1 MKRLHRSPRYAS
13 FLVTGGAVGLLCTAV
28 IVLGPG
34 ADVERRGQLL
44 FYLGVLLAG
53 IGALL
58 GGLAAV
64 VIEGRRETPTTQ
76 ALDDRDRTS
85 DP

>member
-1 MKRLHRSPRYAS
+1 MQRPHRSPRYAS
-13 FLVTGGAVGLLCTAV
+13 FLVTGGVVGLVCTAV

-34 ADVERRGQLL
+34 ADVERRGQLV

-64 VIEGRRETPTTQ
+64 VLEGRRETPPTP
-76 ALDDRDRTS
+76 AADDGEARA

>member
-1 MKRLHRSPRYAS
+1 MERRYRSPRYAS

-34 ADVERRGQLL
+34 ADVERQGQLI

-64 VIEGRRETPTTQ
+64 VVEGRRETPTTH
-76 ALDDRDRTS
+76 APDDREGPS

>member
-1 MKRLHRSPRYAS
+1 MERQRRSPRYAS
-13 FLVTGGAVGLLCTAV
+13 FLVTGGTVGLLCTAA

-34 ADVERRGQLL
+34 ADVERQGQLF
-44 FYLGVLLAG
+44 FYLGVLLTG

-64 VIEGRRETPTTQ
+64 VVEGRRETPATH
-76 ALDDRDRTS
+76 APDDGEGTRD
-85 DP
+85 P